1 MTKLHDKVDYNNLYF
16 KYVIRGK
23 DVSFY
28 NYKDSRKL
36 FNAIKNTQIKLS
48 DAKNSQDELLSKLNN
63 IRTGRKTLEQEKII
77 DNLERFYISREEV
90 INFFRDLTE
99 MLSDANYKA
108 KQNETKGIG
117 LKYLHPS
124 KCFKDCL

>member
-90 INFFRDLTE
+90 INCFRDFTE
-99 MLSDANYKA
+99 MLSDANYCA
-108 KQNETKGIG
+108 KQNETEGKG
-117 LKYLHPS
+117 LNT
-124 KCFKDCL
+124 